1 MANANLFGKI
11 PDLLRGPSQLRSVV
25 QGPES
30 RKHGPIRGSGREP
43 DEGRCAV
50 PGRISSPLDWST
62 PAKVLFGSVQLLF
75 YNLWFFA
82 AVTYALRHP
91 EVAPY
96 LHRDV
101 LALTFRLQLGLLA
114 GWTVLAGL
122 SVWERRRA
130 AGSRALVQVALHLG
144 VLNICIGGYLTGFFF
159 SPIAGV
165 SGLAAVAVVFILFD
179 KRAVVPSLVSLIA
192 LATTFTVAEMV
203 GAIRSAPLLAAAP
216 FSAGRLSRWWL
227 VGVGGPTFV
236 VFVGTIGMIHLMV
249 ERWRER
255 ETRLAVTSEE
265 LAKANE
271 LISRYVV
278 PQVSKHILA
287 GDYDVIEKRDRR
299 KLTLFF
305 SDIEGFTETADEVE
319 PEDLSR
325 ALDEYLSEMTSIA
338 ERHGATI
345 DKFVG
350 DAIMIFFGAPDAT
363 TDQDHALRAVRMAL
377 EMQERMSELRRRW
390 SAVGF
395 DRPFAIRIGINTGM
409 ASVGN
414 FGARGRVDYT
424 AIGRQVN
431 LAARL
436 QAACRPGRV
445 LLSRPT
451 WMLVRDQI
459 PCVPKGEI
467 ELRGIHHPVQVYEAF
482 PPVRSQSAAEFVES

>member
-1 MANANLFGKI
+1 
-11 PDLLRGPSQLRSVV
+11 
-25 QGPES
+25 
-30 RKHGPIRGSGREP
+30 
-43 DEGRCAV
+43 
-50 PGRISSPLDWST
+50 
-62 PAKVLFGSVQLLF
+62 
-75 YNLWFFA
+75 
-82 AVTYALRHP
+82 
-91 EVAPY
+91 
-96 LHRDV
+96 
-101 LALTFRLQLGLLA
+101 
-114 GWTVLAGL
+114 
-122 SVWERRRA
+122 
-130 AGSRALVQVALHLG
+130 
-144 VLNICIGGYLTGFFF
+144 
-159 SPIAGV
+159 
-165 SGLAAVAVVFILFD
+165 
-179 KRAVVPSLVSLIA
+179 
-192 LATTFTVAEMV
+192 
-203 GAIRSAPLLAAAP
+203 
-216 FSAGRLSRWWL
+216 
-227 VGVGGPTFV
+227 
-236 VFVGTIGMIHLMV
+236 
-249 ERWRER
+249 
-255 ETRLAVTSEE
+255 VTSEE

-271 LISRYVV
+271 LISRYVA

-287 GDYDVIEKRDRR
+287 GNYDVIEKRDRR

-325 ALDEYLSEMTSIA
+325 ALDEYLSEMTSVA

-377 EMQERMSELRRRW
+377 EMQERMTELRRRW

-395 DRPFAIRIGINTGM
+395 DRPFAIRMGINTGM

-414 FGARGRVDYT
+414 FGAKGRVDYT

-436 QAACRPGRV
+436 QAACKPGRV

-467 ELRGIHHPVQVYEAF
+467 ELRGIHHPVRVYEVGQGKLFANRT
-482 PPVRSQSAAEFVES
+482 PLVEEENVKPGPNAP